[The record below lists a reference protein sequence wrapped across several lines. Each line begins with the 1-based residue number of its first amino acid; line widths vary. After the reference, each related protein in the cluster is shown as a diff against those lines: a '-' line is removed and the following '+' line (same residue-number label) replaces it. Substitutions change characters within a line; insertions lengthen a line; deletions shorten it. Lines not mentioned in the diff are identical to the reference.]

1 MEVMMMRAISAALF
15 AVTVPACLVGDQV
28 GGNDEDIIGGVT
40 DTGDPSV
47 VAIFAHQPGATS
59 GSLCTGSVISPTAV
73 LTAAHCVDPA
83 VVGAGNVFEVYV
95 GTVFG
100 QTTPLAVASTTFDP
114 GFDVNNLQN
123 GHDIGMVKLAA
134 PTALAP
140 LTVNRGTPVAGAV
153 RLVGFGMNTHI
164 SVAQLPS
171 GAGTKRQT
179 TTKINDV
186 GTILLDIGD
195 TSKQTCHGDSGGP
208 AFQTING
215 QEVIVGVT
223 SFGSDLS
230 ANAVCFFGGTD
241 TRVDAYQS
249 FIDANK

>member
-1 MEVMMMRAISAALF
+1 MRTLAALF
-15 AVTVPACLVGDQV
+15 AVTVPACFVGDPT
-28 GGNDEDIIGGVT
+28 GGSDEDIIGGTT
-40 DTGDPSV
+40 DNGDPSV

-73 LTAAHCVDPA
+73 LTAAHCVDP
-83 VVGAGNVFEVYV
+83 VTVGAGNVFEVYT

-100 QTTPLAVASTTFDP
+100 QSAPLAVASTTFDP
-114 GFDVNNLQN
+114 AFDVNNLQN
-123 GHDIGMVKLAA
+123 GHDIAMVKLAP

-140 LTVNRGTPVAGAV
+140 LAVNRGAPATGAV

-179 TTKINDV
+179 TTQLTDV
-186 GTILLDIGD
+186 SNILLNIGD
-195 TSKQTCHGDSGGP
+195 TSHQTCHGDSGGP

-241 TRVDAYQS
+241 TRVDAYLS